1 MVNQRSRE
9 NDYAI
14 THALISL
21 YIFLTC
27 STSRRSVPFVV
38 QKVLYGSFFQKS
50 ILHGLFSFLLA
61 DFKSRVIIF
70 NWMILLQTFCGRRRF
85 YSVFIFY
92 NSTTQNYCCSRSH
105 KNNAAYKLCYC
116 NCLIFKW
123 FQTQFKF
130 IHIFASFFTML
141 QVQFQSKKIDF
152 SFQIS
157 PEFD

>member
-21 YIFLTC
+21 CIFLTC

-38 QKVLYGSFFQKS
+38 QKVLYSSFFQKS

-70 NWMILLQTFCGRRRF
+70 NWMILLQTFVVEDDSIQSLFFTIPLRKTIVVQGLIKIMLPINVATATALF
-85 YSVFIFY
+85 LSGFKHNLNSFIFLLH
-92 NSTTQNYCCSRSH
+92 SSPC
-105 KNNAAYKLCYC
+105 YKS
-116 NCLIFKW
+116 NF
-123 FQTQFKF
+123 
-130 IHIFASFFTML
+130 SP
-141 QVQFQSKKIDF
+141 KK
-152 SFQIS
+152 
-157 PEFD
+157 